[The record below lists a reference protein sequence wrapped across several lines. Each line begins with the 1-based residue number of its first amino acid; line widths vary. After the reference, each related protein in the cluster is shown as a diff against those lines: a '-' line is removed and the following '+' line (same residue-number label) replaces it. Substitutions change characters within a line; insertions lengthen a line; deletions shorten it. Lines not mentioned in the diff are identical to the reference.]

1 MSLYLSLK
9 NIWKIL
15 IFESIF
21 SVLFCISMAVFLQIA
36 FFSYEAAFILGLAI
50 SLIYSLIIYFCGD
63 FPLLFTVKGGIRY
76 IESGDNPL
84 NPTASVKGGIRY
96 IEISIMF
103 FCGLLFITLPVFPF
117 LSDGNILFALFDI
130 ICFIGS
136 YIYGSSGVI
145 SAIITYML
153 CMWIITGAIY
163 LLQREI
169 HNGI

>member
-1 MSLYLSLK
+1 MSLYRLSLK

-15 IFESIF
+15 IFESLF
-21 SVLFCISMAVFLQIA
+21 SVLFCISMAMFLQIA

-50 SLIYSLIIYFCGD
+50 SLIYSLIIYFGGD
-63 FPLLFTVKGGIRY
+63 FPLLFT
-76 IESGDNPL
+76 
-84 NPTASVKGGIRY
+84 VKGGIRY

-117 LSDGNILFALFDI
+117 LSDGNILFAL
-130 ICFIGS
+130 
-136 YIYGSSGVI
+136 SGVI

-153 CMWIITGAIY
+153 CMWIIMGAIY
-163 LLQREI
+163 LLQRKI

>member
-1 MSLYLSLK
+1 MSLYRLSLK

-21 SVLFCISMAVFLQIA
+21 SVLFCISMAMFLQIA

-76 IESGDNPL
+76 IE
-84 NPTASVKGGIRY
+84 
-96 IEISIMF
+96 ISIMF

-117 LSDGNILFALFDI
+117 LSDGNILFELFDI

-153 CMWIITGAIY
+153 YMWIITGAIY
-163 LLQREI
+163 LLQRKI

>member
-1 MSLYLSLK
+1 MSLYRLSLK

-15 IFESIF
+15 IFESMF

-50 SLIYSLIIYFCGD
+50 SLIYSLIIYFGGD
-63 FPLLFTVKGGIRY
+63 LIT
-76 IESGDNPL
+76 
-84 NPTASVKGGIRY
+84 VKGGIRY

-117 LSDGNILFALFDI
+117 LSDGNILFVLFDI

-145 SAIITYML
+145 SAIITYIL
-153 CMWIITGAIY
+153 CMWIITGTIY
-163 LLQREI
+163 LLQRKI
-169 HNGI
+169 HNRV

>member
-1 MSLYLSLK
+1 MSLYRLNLK

-50 SLIYSLIIYFCGD
+50 SLICSLIIYFCGD
-63 FPLLFTVKGGIRY
+63 FPLLFT
-76 IESGDNPL
+76 
-84 NPTASVKGGIRY
+84 VKGGIRY

-130 ICFIGS
+130 ICFVGS
-136 YIYGSSGVI
+136 YIYGSSGII

-153 CMWIITGAIY
+153 CMWIITGTIY
-163 LLQREI
+163 LLQRKI

>member
-1 MSLYLSLK
+1 MSLYRLSLK

-36 FFSYEAAFILGLAI
+36 FFSYEAAFILGWAI
-50 SLIYSLIIYFCGD
+50 SLIIYFCGD
-63 FPLLFTVKGGIRY
+63 FPLLFT
-76 IESGDNPL
+76 
-84 NPTASVKGGIRY
+84 VKGGIRY

-145 SAIITYML
+145 SAIITYIL

-163 LLQREI
+163 LLQRKI

>member
-1 MSLYLSLK
+1 M
-9 NIWKIL
+9 
-15 IFESIF
+15 F

-50 SLIYSLIIYFCGD
+50 SLIYSLIIYFGGD
-63 FPLLFTVKGGIRY
+63 LFT
-76 IESGDNPL
+76 
-84 NPTASVKGGIRY
+84 VKGGIRY

-145 SAIITYML
+145 SAIIT
-153 CMWIITGAIY
+153 
-163 LLQREI
+163 
-169 HNGI
+169 

>member
-1 MSLYLSLK
+1 
-9 NIWKIL
+9 L

-76 IESGDNPL
+76 IE
-84 NPTASVKGGIRY
+84 
-96 IEISIMF
+96 ISIMF

-117 LSDGNILFALFDI
+117 LPDGNNILFALFDTV
-130 ICFIGS
+130 CFIGN
-136 YIYGSSGVI
+136 YIYGTSGVI
-145 SAIITYML
+145 SAIITYIL
-153 CMWIITGAIY
+153 CMWIITGVICF
-163 LLQREI
+163 LQRKI

>member
-1 MSLYLSLK
+1 MSLYRLSLK

-21 SVLFCISMAVFLQIA
+21 SVLFCISMAMFLQIA

-76 IESGDNPL
+76 IE
-84 NPTASVKGGIRY
+84 
-96 IEISIMF
+96 ISIMF
-103 FCGLLFITLPVFPF
+103 FCGLLFITLPV
-117 LSDGNILFALFDI
+117 LFELFDI

-163 LLQREI
+163 LLQRKI

>member
-50 SLIYSLIIYFCGD
+50 SLIYSLIIYFGGD
-63 FPLLFTVKGGIRY
+63 LFT
-76 IESGDNPL
+76 
-84 NPTASVKGGIRY
+84 VKGGIRY

-145 SAIITYML
+145 LAIITYML

>member
-1 MSLYLSLK
+1 M
-9 NIWKIL
+9 

-21 SVLFCISMAVFLQIA
+21 SVLFCISMAMFLQIA

-76 IESGDNPL
+76 IE
-84 NPTASVKGGIRY
+84 
-96 IEISIMF
+96 ISIMF

-117 LSDGNILFALFDI
+117 LSDGNNILFALFDTV
-130 ICFIGS
+130 CFIGN
-136 YIYGSSGVI
+136 YIYGGSGVI
-145 SAIITYML
+145 SAIITYVL
-153 CMWIITGAIY
+153 CVWIITGVICF
-163 LLQREI
+163 LQRKI

>member
-1 MSLYLSLK
+1 MSLYRLSLK

-50 SLIYSLIIYFCGD
+50 SLIYSLIIYFGGD
-63 FPLLFTVKGGIRY
+63 LFT
-76 IESGDNPL
+76 
-84 NPTASVKGGIRY
+84 VKGGIRY

-130 ICFIGS
+130 ICFVGS

-153 CMWIITGAIY
+153 CMWIIMGAIY
-163 LLQREI
+163 LLQRKI

>member
-1 MSLYLSLK
+1 ME
-9 NIWKIL
+9 NIDLWKHIL
-15 IFESIF
+15 
-21 SVLFCISMAVFLQIA
+21 C
-36 FFSYEAAFILGLAI
+36 FILHIDGCVFTDSFFLLR
-50 SLIYSLIIYFCGD
+50 SSIYTRIGYKPYLFPYYLFCGD
-63 FPLLFTVKGGIRY
+63 FPLLFT
-76 IESGDNPL
+76 
-84 NPTASVKGGIRY
+84 VKGGIRY

-145 SAIITYML
+145 SAIITYIL

-163 LLQREI
+163 LLQRKI
-169 HNGI
+169 HNGIWCISY

>member
-1 MSLYLSLK
+1 MSLYRLSLK

-15 IFESIF
+15 IFESMF

-76 IESGDNPL
+76 IE
-84 NPTASVKGGIRY
+84 
-96 IEISIMF
+96 ISIMF

-117 LSDGNILFALFDI
+117 LSDGNNILFALFDTV
-130 ICFIGS
+130 CFIGN
-136 YIYGSSGVI
+136 YIYGGSGVI
-145 SAIITYML
+145 SAIITYVL
-153 CMWIITGAIY
+153 CVWIITGVICF
-163 LLQREI
+163 LQRKI

>member
-1 MSLYLSLK
+1 M
-9 NIWKIL
+9 

-76 IESGDNPL
+76 IE
-84 NPTASVKGGIRY
+84 
-96 IEISIMF
+96 ISIMF

-117 LSDGNILFALFDI
+117 LSDGNNILFALFDTV
-130 ICFIGS
+130 CFIGN
-136 YIYGSSGVI
+136 YIYGTSGVI
-145 SAIITYML
+145 SAIITYIL
-153 CMWIITGAIY
+153 CMWIITGVICF
-163 LLQREI
+163 LQRKI

>member
-1 MSLYLSLK
+1 M
-9 NIWKIL
+9 
-15 IFESIF
+15 F

-50 SLIYSLIIYFCGD
+50 SLIYSLIIYFGGD
-63 FPLLFTVKGGIRY
+63 LFT
-76 IESGDNPL
+76 
-84 NPTASVKGGIRY
+84 VKGGIRY

-145 SAIITYML
+145 SAIITYIL
-153 CMWIITGAIY
+153 CMWIITGTIY
-163 LLQREI
+163 LLQRKI
-169 HNGI
+169 HNRV